1 LWESDAWN
9 DCIVLDGLGK
19 RVPASSFE
27 ESKVMVA
34 EPARSFAAGD
44 VLVILEEES
53 VACQALS
60 CDLELG
66 VVPGL

>member
-1 LWESDAWN
+1 
-9 DCIVLDGLGK
+9 
-19 RVPASSFE
+19 
-27 ESKVMVA
+27 MVA